1 VTWAVLLAL
10 AVVSYGLKAAGP
22 LLAGGR
28 ELGPGVRRALDLVA
42 VPLLAALILTQTVG
56 DGHRLVLDARLPAL
70 GVAAV
75 LVWRRA
81 PFLVVVLAAAGT
93 AALLRALGPV

>member
-1 VTWAVLLAL
+1 VSWTVLLAL
-10 AVVSYGLKAAGP
+10 GAVSYGLKAVGP
-22 LLAGGR
+22 VLAGGR
-28 ELGPGVRRALDLVA
+28 ELGPRTRRVLDLVA

-56 DGHRLVLDARLPAL
+56 DGHRLVADARLPAL
-70 GVAAV
+70 AVAAV

-93 AALLRALGPV
+93 AALLRALG

>member
-1 VTWAVLLAL
+1 MSWTVLLAL
-10 AVVSYGLKAAGP
+10 CAVSYGLKAVGP
-22 LLAGGR
+22 VLAGGR
-28 ELGPGVRRALDLVA
+28 ELGPRTRRTLDLVS

-56 DGHRLVLDARLPAL
+56 DGHRLVADARLPAL
-70 GVAAV
+70 AVAAV

-93 AALLRALGPV
+93 AALLRALT

>member
-1 VTWAVLLAL
+1 MSWAVLLAL
-10 AVVSYGLKAAGP
+10 CAVSYALKAVGP
-22 LLAGGR
+22 LVAGGR
-28 ELGPGVRRALDLVA
+28 ELSPQVRRTLDLVP
-42 VPLLAALILTQTVG
+42 VPLLAALILVQTVG
-56 DGHRLVLDARLPAL
+56 DGHRLAIDARLPAL

-93 AALLRALGPV
+93 AALLRAVA